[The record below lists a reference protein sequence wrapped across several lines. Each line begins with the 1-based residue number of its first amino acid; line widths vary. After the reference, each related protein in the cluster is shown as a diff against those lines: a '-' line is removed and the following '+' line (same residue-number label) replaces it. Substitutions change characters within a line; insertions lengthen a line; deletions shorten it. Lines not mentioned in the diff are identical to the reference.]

1 MKISTP
7 FSRNPNWV
15 KIPFIKKSKQPAYC
29 KGWERPV
36 HAARLEQKTGLPDSY
51 IIAKTEV
58 KTNKDLFAPNKLVS
72 N

>member
-1 MKISTP
+1 MQ
-7 FSRNPNWV
+7 
-15 KIPFIKKSKQPAYC
+15 IPTLFKEILMQPKYC

-36 HAARLEQKTGLPDSY
+36 HAAKLEQKTGLPDSY